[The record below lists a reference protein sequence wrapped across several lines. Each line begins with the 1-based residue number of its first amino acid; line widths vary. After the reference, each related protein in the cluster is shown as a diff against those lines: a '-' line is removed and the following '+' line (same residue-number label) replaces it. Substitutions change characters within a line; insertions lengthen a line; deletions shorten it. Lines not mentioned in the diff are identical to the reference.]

1 MVPPQAPP
9 TSCLTPSGPFSTP
22 QPEST
27 SQSTILVRI
36 APFTALPPLREGK
49 PKTLHV
55 LCKASPG
62 LTPAKSTASSRHLS
76 PHFCTVCLSH
86 VVLSAVE
93 GFLFPL
99 SPTLH
104 VFQIKHRFL
113 WGLRSCPSSLVGW
126 LLLVL
131 VFAALRTSFCGVD
144 AYLFV

>member
-1 MVPPQAPP
+1 MVEFHRITGWQM
-9 TSCLTPSGPFSTP
+9 TLKVTESSTP
-22 QPEST
+22 
-27 SQSTILVRI
+27 
-36 APFTALPPLREGK
+36 
-49 PKTLHV
+49 
-55 LCKASPG
+55 
-62 LTPAKSTASSRHLS
+62 S

-86 VVLSAVE
+86 VGLSAVE

-99 SPTLH
+99 SPTLP

-131 VFAALRTSFCGVD
+131 VFTALRTSFCGVY